1 MTPLRRLI
9 AFWRN
14 LWRRE
19 HLDRDLNDELRTAF
33 DSLVDDHVRAGLSR
47 EEAQRAAALEFG
59 PIESVKD
66 RVRDARA
73 GASLDILRLDLR
85 YAARLLRRSPL
96 FTTVATLSL
105 AVGIAA
111 TTTIF
116 TVGNGLLFRA
126 PSGVQDPDTLVDIFR
141 AEEGVPMGNFT
152 SSYPYFLDVQR
163 SATSLSGVFAY
174 ELEPRPI
181 TIGSADGTEVAFANL
196 VSPNYFT
203 VLGVRSAA
211 GRLFTA
217 ADDSTSEESIAVLS
231 CRFWQ
236 RRFNGDRAIVGATIQ
251 VNRYPFTVVGIADE
265 QFHGVNLLSPEVWLP
280 MSAIAVVQPGT
291 RRLTNRAL
299 LDLGMGGRL
308 KVETSRSQAAAELD
322 QIARQIEAAYPT
334 EEHGIR
340 LRVGR
345 LSSIPGALTTVATG
359 LFMLLLAV
367 VSTVLI
373 IACANVSGVLLAR
386 AALRRREMAVRIAIG
401 AGRRRLIQQLLTE
414 TMLLAVL
421 GGATGLAV
429 ARAATSLLLAALP
442 PFPVPIDISV
452 PLDRHVV
459 AFAVLVSGIAAGLAG
474 LAPALHAS
482 RADIIVALKDESQGS
497 SDRQRLRSAFVVAQV
512 AFSCVLVVIAVL
524 LVQAL
529 QRIAATQ
536 DFDPHG
542 VEVTSIDLATAGYAA
557 GGTFARDL
565 V

>member
-1 MTPLRRLI
+1 M
-9 AFWRN
+9 
-14 LWRRE
+14 
-19 HLDRDLNDELRTAF
+19 
-33 DSLVDDHVRAGLSR
+33 SR

-529 QRIAATQ
+529 QRIAAT
-536 DFDPHG
+536 
-542 VEVTSIDLATAGYAA
+542 
-557 GGTFARDL
+557 
-565 V
+565 